1 MKSNR
6 TGKYPTLAECI
17 ELANSEPV
25 KLYKR
30 TNKKAF
36 IEKASKIPQN
46 NLPDGYEKLM
56 VSNYAESLG
65 KFAFRDL

>member
-17 ELANSEPV
+17 ELANSKPIP
-25 KLYKR
+25 R
-30 TNKKAF
+30 QMDKKAF
-36 IEKASKIPQN
+36 IEKADKIPQN

>member
-6 TGKYPTLAECI
+6 TGKYPTFEELV
-17 ELANSEPV
+17 ELAKSKPIP
-25 KLYKR
+25 R
-30 TNKKAF
+30 QTDKKAF

>member
-17 ELANSEPV
+17 ELAKSKPIP
-25 KLYKR
+25 R
-30 TNKKAF
+30 QTNKKAF
-36 IEKASKIPQN
+36 ITKASKIPQN

>member
-17 ELANSEPV
+17 ELAKSKPTP
-25 KLYKR
+25 R
-30 TNKKAF
+30 QTDKKAF
-36 IEKASKIPQN
+36 IEKACKIPQN
-46 NLPDGYEKLM
+46 NLPDGVEKLM

>member
-17 ELANSEPV
+17 ELASSAPIP
-25 KLYKR
+25 R
-30 TNKKAF
+30 QMNKKAF

>member
-6 TGKYPTLAECI
+6 IGKYPTFEELV
-17 ELANSEPV
+17 ELAKSKPIP
-25 KLYKR
+25 R
-30 TNKKAF
+30 QTDKKAF
-36 IEKASKIPQN
+36 INKADKIPQN

-56 VSNYAESLG
+56 VSNFSESLG